1 MTTLASQSASPAAPG
16 ASVLA
21 GLVKHR
27 GLIFPASCIALLLVL
42 LVPLPPAVLDLL
54 LVINLTLSLVLL
66 VTAMYVKS
74 PLEFAVLPSLLL
86 AVTMFR
92 LTLNV
97 ATTRLIL
104 TAGEG
109 GAGPAQAAGDAGAV
123 VKAFADFVTG
133 GSMAVGFIIFA
144 IIFVIQ
150 FVVITKGATRI
161 SEVAARF
168 TLDAMPGK
176 QMAID
181 ADLNAGL
188 LDEQQA
194 RKRREEISQEAD
206 FYGAMDGAS
215 KFTRGDAIAGI
226 IITLVNVAGG
236 MYVGLVER
244 DWPLGDTAELFT
256 RLTIGDGLV
265 SQVPAFITALGAGLI
280 VTRSSTRAELGEQV
294 VSQLSANPK
303 PLAIAAA
310 FLGLMAFT
318 GLPTMPLL
326 AIGLCCGAMAF
337 MLDRGTKQ
345 RAQLEDK
352 QRLSS
357 AAAEEQKPAPIEQEL
372 EVDALELEVGYGL
385 VSLIDPRQNGELP
398 GRVGMIRRQIAQELG
413 IIVPSVRIRDEMR
426 LGPNDYQIKIRG
438 MPVARGEAFPDQFLA
453 MDNGIVAGELKHAS
467 PTVEPAFGL
476 PAYWITEPQKPEAE
490 LLNYTV
496 VEASAV
502 VATHLTEIIRRHAGE
517 LLGRQNLRRLVDG
530 LKERVPALVDE
541 VVPGVVKIGEVQK
554 VMQLLLRERVPV
566 RDLETILETLGDY
579 GTRTKDPEVLAE
591 YCRNALARTICKQH
605 VDEEDRLHCVTLDPA
620 LEDAV
625 AQHLQ
630 RDEASGA
637 TTNTMPPQTARA
649 VVQRVAEKVAELTAT
664 GRPAVVLC
672 SPHVRLAM
680 RRMLEATLPQVAVIG
695 YNEIV
700 PDVQIEAVAMA
711 GLEAT

>member
-244 DWPLGDTAELFT
+244 DWPLADTAELFT

-502 VATHLTEIIRRHAGE
+502 VATHLT
-517 LLGRQNLRRLVDG
+517 
-530 LKERVPALVDE
+530 
-541 VVPGVVKIGEVQK
+541 
-554 VMQLLLRERVPV
+554 
-566 RDLETILETLGDY
+566 
-579 GTRTKDPEVLAE
+579 
-591 YCRNALARTICKQH
+591 
-605 VDEEDRLHCVTLDPA
+605 
-620 LEDAV
+620 
-625 AQHLQ
+625 
-630 RDEASGA
+630 
-637 TTNTMPPQTARA
+637 
-649 VVQRVAEKVAELTAT
+649 
-664 GRPAVVLC
+664 
-672 SPHVRLAM
+672 
-680 RRMLEATLPQVAVIG
+680 
-695 YNEIV
+695 
-700 PDVQIEAVAMA
+700 
-711 GLEAT
+711 

>member
-1 MTTLASQSASPAAPG
+1 MGG
-16 ASVLA
+16 ALA
-21 GLVKHR
+21 GLAKHR

-54 LVINLTLSLVLL
+54 LVVNVTVSLVLL

-104 TAGEG
+104 TAGEDG
-109 GAGPAQAAGDAGAV
+109 GSPDVAAADAGQV
-123 VKAFADFVTG
+123 INAFAEFVTG

-144 IIFVIQ
+144 IIFIIQ

-188 LDEQQA
+188 LDEAAA
-194 RKRREEISQEAD
+194 RKRREEIAQEAD

-236 MYVGLVER
+236 MYIGLVER
-244 DWPLGDTAELFT
+244 DWPLADTAEFFT

-265 SQVPAFITALGAGLI
+265 SQVPAFVTALGAGLI
-280 VTRSSTRAELGEQV
+280 VTRSSTRSELGEQV
-294 VSQLSANPK
+294 VGQLTSNPK
-303 PLAIAAA
+303 PLAIAAV
-310 FLGLMAFT
+310 FLAMMAFT
-318 GLPTMPLL
+318 GLPAVPLL
-326 AIGLCCGAMAF
+326 IIALCCGGLAF
-337 MLDRGTKQ
+337 VLTRNAQREVQAVEQKERAAAQTKQ
-345 RAQLEDK
+345 
-352 QRLSS
+352 
-357 AAAEEQKPAPIEQEL
+357 AEPAPLEQAL
-372 EVDALELEVGYGL
+372 EVDPLELEMGYGL
-385 VSLIDPRQNGELP
+385 VSMIDPKADGELVN
-398 GRVGMIRRQIAQELG
+398 RVGLIRRQIASELG
-413 IIVPSVRIRDEMR
+413 IVVPSVRIRDEMR
-426 LGPNDYQIKIRG
+426 LGPNDYQINIRG
-438 MPVARGEAFPDQFLA
+438 MSVAKGEAYPDQFLA
-453 MDNGIVAGELKHAS
+453 MDNGIVSGELRHAT
-467 PTVEPAFGL
+467 PTTEPAFGL

-490 LLNYTV
+490 LMNYTV
-496 VEASAV
+496 VEADAV
-502 VATHLTEIIRRHAGE
+502 VATHLTEIIRRHAHE
-517 LLGRQNLRRLVDG
+517 LLGRQDLRKLLDG

-541 VVPGVVKIGEVQK
+541 VVPAIAKMGEVQK
-554 VMQLLLRERVPV
+554 VLQLLLRERVPV
-566 RDLETILETLGDY
+566 RDLETILETIGDY
-579 GTRTKDPEVLAE
+579 AARTKDPEVLAE

-605 VDEEDRLHCVTLDPA
+605 VDEQDQLHCVTLDPA
-620 LEDAV
+620 LEDAI
-625 AQHLQ
+625 AQHLN
-630 RDEASGA
+630 RDEQTGG
-637 TTNTMPPQTARA
+637 TTNTMPPATARA
-649 VVQRVAEKVAELTAT
+649 IVQKIAEKVAELTAT
-664 GRPAVVLC
+664 GRNGVVLC
-672 SPHVRLAM
+672 SPHVRLPV
-680 RRMLEATLPQVAVIG
+680 RRMLESTLPQVAVVG

-711 GLEAT
+711 GLEA

>member
-1 MTTLASQSASPAAPG
+1 MTTLASQSASTAAPAGGGAG
-16 ASVLA
+16 ASALA
-21 GLVKHR
+21 ALAKHR

-54 LVINLTLSLVLL
+54 LVINLTISLILL
-66 VTAMYVKS
+66 ITAMYVKS

-104 TAGEG
+104 TAGDE
-109 GAGPAQAAGDAGAV
+109 GAGPAEAAGDAGQV
-123 VKAFADFVTG
+123 VSAFADFVTG
-133 GSMAVGFIIFA
+133 GSMAVGFIIFG
-144 IIFVIQ
+144 IIFIIQ

-194 RKRREEISQEAD
+194 RKRRDEIAQEAD

-244 DWPLGDTAELFT
+244 DWPLADTAELFT

-265 SQVPAFITALGAGLI
+265 SQIPAFITALGAGLI
-280 VTRSSTRAELGEQV
+280 VTRSSTRSELGEQV
-294 VSQLSANPK
+294 VSQLVANPK
-303 PLAIAAA
+303 PLAISAA
-310 FLGLMAFT
+310 FLGLMAFS
-318 GLPTMPLL
+318 GLPMVPLL
-326 AIGLCCGAMAF
+326 AIGLCCGGLAF
-337 MLDRGTKQ
+337 MLDRGSRQ
-345 RAQLEDK
+345 EAEREDK
-352 QRLSS
+352 QRLAG
-357 AAAEEQKPAPIEQEL
+357 AAAEENKPAPIEQEL

-413 IIVPSVRIRDEMR
+413 IVVPSVRIRDEMR

-438 MPVARGEAFPDQFLA
+438 MSVAKGEAFPDQFLA
-453 MDNGIVAGELKHAS
+453 MDNGIVAGELPYAT

-502 VATHLTEIIRRHAGE
+502 VATHLTEVIRRHAGE
-517 LLGRQNLRRLVDG
+517 LLGRQNLRRLVEG

-541 VVPGVVKIGEVQK
+541 VVPAIVKHGEVQK
-554 VMQLLLRERVPV
+554 VLQLLLRERVPV

-579 GTRTKDPEVLAE
+579 GSRTKDPEVLAE

-620 LEDAV
+620 LEDAI
-625 AQHLQ
+625 AGHLQ
-630 RDEASGA
+630 RDDGGIDDEHDAAQHRPGGGSADCREGRRADEHGQAGSGVVQ
-637 TTNTMPPQTARA
+637 PARA
-649 VVQRVAEKVAELTAT
+649 SCREADAGGDAAAGGGGRVQRD
-664 GRPAVVLC
+664 C
-672 SPHVRLAM
+672 S
-680 RRMLEATLPQVAVIG
+680 RRSG
-695 YNEIV
+695 
-700 PDVQIEAVAMA
+700 
-711 GLEAT
+711 